1 VHPIVFQEI
10 PLRYHFLSIAAA
22 LCFAAPLQA
31 SATLGGDASTPAADQ
46 LQLKAVLRVSPG
58 ARYNL
63 HELTLPTGTT
73 VREYVNPQGQVFAVA
88 WKGPFKPDLR
98 QLMGGYF
105 DRYVQSTPSFR
116 GGHSA
121 ARIAMPDLVVQSSGH
136 LRAFSG
142 HAYLP
147 QMLPADV
154 AESELK

>member
-1 VHPIVFQEI
+1 MK
-10 PLRYHFLSIAAA
+10 
-22 LCFAAPLQA
+22 
-31 SATLGGDASTPAADQ
+31 AT
-46 LQLKAVLRVSPG
+46 LRVSPG
-58 ARYNL
+58 ARYNV

-105 DRYVQSTPSFR
+105 DRYVQAAPNSHT
-116 GGHSA
+116 GHNA
-121 ARIAMPDLVVQSSGH
+121 ARIALPDLVVQSMGH
-136 LRAFSG
+136 QRAFSG

-147 QMLPADV
+147 PMLPADV